1 MPMEGVALTLCSIPG
16 PPICPWKC
24 LAQCADCVRQRI
36 VAPIQCCWRPD
47 DQQHKKGLMVA
58 GYRRSFLR
66 AMNVIDLFPFLA
78 GNKMPFKNKAK
89 GAELAVP
96 SV

>member
-1 MPMEGVALTLCSIPG
+1 
-16 PPICPWKC
+16 
-24 LAQCADCVRQRI
+24 
-36 VAPIQCCWRPD
+36 
-47 DQQHKKGLMVA
+47 MVA

-78 GNKMPFKNKAK
+78 GNKTPFKNKAK
-89 GAELAVP
+89 GAELAAP